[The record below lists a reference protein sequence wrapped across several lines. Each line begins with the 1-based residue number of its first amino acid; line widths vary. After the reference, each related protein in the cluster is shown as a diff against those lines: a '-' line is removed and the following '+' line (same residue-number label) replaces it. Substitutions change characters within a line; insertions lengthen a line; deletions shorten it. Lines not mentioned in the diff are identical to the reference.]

1 MNSLNNLLSICIP
14 TFNRISLLRES
25 VNSIIDSISYSGYNV
40 SIIISDN
47 CSTDDTQNYC
57 LELVNNYPFISYY
70 RNDENVNELNF
81 YIAALRAKTDYVWL
95 FSDDDILCLN
105 AVKLICDA
113 LFFGNNLIVCN
124 YDLYDNELNV
134 CKKSNYFSINKD
146 LKYDDKN
153 VLLSDFSLKVG
164 FISCVVFKRDS
175 FLKMS
180 IDEFDKYRP
189 YGFPFVF
196 ALYSSLGT
204 DLNALVISESI
215 IMQRGA
221 NNPADI
227 NWWYKCFVEG
237 SSKIFDELSTSGY
250 MPSAIRQAKY
260 IVFKEYII
268 SDLIWRKINKQ
279 NTILSLNSIFKYYK
293 IFPLVV
299 LISLLIIFTPN
310 FLFKVLHKI
319 KHHFAK

>member
-1 MNSLNNLLSICIP
+1 MRNLLTICIP
-14 TFNRISLLRES
+14 TYNRVCLLKES
-25 VNSIIDSISYSGYNV
+25 VSAIIDSISFSEYEV
-40 SIIISDN
+40 SIVISDN
-47 CSTDDTQNYC
+47 CSNDNTKSYC
-57 LELVNNYPFISYY
+57 LELAKTFPFIEYY

-81 YIAALRAKTDYVWL
+81 YIAAQRAKSDYVWL

-105 AVKLICDA
+105 AVKLVCDA
-113 LFFGNNLIVCN
+113 LTSGNNLIVCN
-124 YDLYDNELNV
+124 YDLYDNDLDV
-134 CKKSNYFSINKD
+134 CKKRNYFSISKD
-146 LKYDDKN
+146 LQFYDKN
-153 VLLSDFSLKVG
+153 LLLTDFGLKVG

-175 FLKMS
+175 FLKMP

-221 NNPADI
+221 DNPADI

-237 SSKIFDELSTSGY
+237 SSKIFDELSISGY
-250 MPSAIRQAKY
+250 VPSAIRQAKY
-260 IVFKEYII
+260 SVFKEYVI
-268 SDLIWRKINKQ
+268 SDLVWRKINNQ
-279 NTILSLNSIFKYYK
+279 NTIDSLNRIFKYYK
-293 IFPLVV
+293 IFPLEV

-310 FLFKVLHKI
+310 FVFKALLNI
-319 KHHFAK
+319 KHIFTK